1 MTHLAPRVG
10 WNYWAAVTL
19 RLWEGCSWRRWEQGQ
34 HPSQSCLPQSLLCAS
49 PDSLSCPVPSSLPSG
64 HWAPS
69 SQDKAD
75 TKLPSLQLDH
85 LGAHPK
91 PNHPT
96 PAHKN
101 CPESISEIRKPATER
116 LLPVLKEKF
125 IQLCFLF
132 GWSVTS
138 TQHLTL
144 LDNSV
149 SGQKTFNCLITPFL
163 VIPCAHWNFSSLLLQ
178 VLVQASDLGLGSHLR
193 AASLRSPLLSPTP
206 SQVTGQK
213 SYLGSSEYFRED
225 GSKGSLG
232 IIIQETCKNVS
243 SSRKYW

>member
-1 MTHLAPRVG
+1 MKLLGCCDSQA
-10 WNYWAAVTL
+10 L
-19 RLWEGCSWRRWEQGQ
+19 RR
-34 HPSQSCLPQSLLCAS
+34 LLLEALGAGPAS
-49 PDSLSCPVPSSLPSG
+49 FPILPS
-64 HWAPS
+64 PKSPLCKSRLIILLLLITSLRTLS
-69 SQDKAD
+69 SIISGQGWHQTSNPPAG
-75 TKLPSLQLDH
+75 SFVQ
-85 LGAHPK
+85 GAHPK
-91 PNHPT
+91 SNHPT

-132 GWSVTS
+132 GWSVTN